1 VTVLKF
7 ALLQLADEVIKQGCR
22 LPLLA
27 RTGHTERVASCLLS
41 GAKRKTSARSELFRF
56 RPGAEAAD
64 QAVRTSD
71 TEHQI
76 RFLRDGRR
84 KAAFLAVACGVHRC
98 ASANIMLDADPTLRS
113 RPCPISLIVSVA
125 LSGLHQIAQQVRRH
139 RQLGERK
146 ATGSDLL
153 DRLLRRH

>member
-1 VTVLKF
+1 
-7 ALLQLADEVIKQGCR
+7 LQ
-22 LPLLA
+22 
-27 RTGHTERVASCLLS
+27 
-41 GAKRKTSARSELFRF
+41 AKT
-56 RPGAEAAD
+56 
-64 QAVRTSD
+64 VRTSD
-71 TEHQI
+71 TDHQI
-76 RFLRDGRR
+76 CFLRDGRR

-125 LSGLHQIAQQVRRH
+125 LSGLHQIPQQVGRH

-153 DRLLRRH
+153 DRTADARSFRMGGEPVLGGLLAGLAGCQHIRDQSSFGGCDLVEARSIARRSK